1 MFTVAQQIALLLTR
15 RVIVCVC
22 VCALV
27 RLCVGERDT
36 ERLRDRE
43 RGKEDG
49 QAVSSLSWWQTEETD
64 GGFHG
69 GAGAHLVSSVRSE
82 QKMTRSLTKVPLP
95 SQTFRLHLSCNL
107 IPQSLRERETS
118 GSSHTYS

>member
-64 GGFHG
+64 
-69 GAGAHLVSSVRSE
+69 VS
-82 QKMTRSLTKVPLP
+82 MAVPGP
-95 SQTFRLHLSCNL
+95 ILSALCAA
-107 IPQSLRERETS
+107 SRR
-118 GSSHTYS
+118 